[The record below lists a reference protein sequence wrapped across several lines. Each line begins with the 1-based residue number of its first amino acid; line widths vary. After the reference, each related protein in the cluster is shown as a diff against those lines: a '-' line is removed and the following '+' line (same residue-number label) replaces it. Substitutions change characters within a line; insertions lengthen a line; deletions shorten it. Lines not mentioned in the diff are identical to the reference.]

1 MVTYQEEEPLL
12 SMTPE
17 GSSANMQATKLHS
30 GIVQAGGVT
39 QVYSGENPNI
49 PSGNGQKDKLM
60 KILAKTDEFI
70 QDEKDGKNKPMVTYA
85 KLIWT
90 LSDKQ
95 DKTYF
100 ILGLIS
106 SALCGLGLPS
116 FVFLFGDIADSFE
129 GHMDPKEILASI
141 TRVSKLLAFIGLGV
155 WLGSY
160 LFFTFLTIASERVG
174 LKTRTAYL

>member
-1 MVTYQEEEPLL
+1 MVE
-12 SMTPE
+12 
-17 GSSANMQATKLHS
+17 TKIS
-30 GIVQAGGVT
+30 NDPKG
-39 QVYSGENPNI
+39 
-49 PSGNGQKDKLM
+49 
-60 KILAKTDEFI
+60 KILKVLQKTDEMI
-70 QDEKDGKNKPMVTYA
+70 QDEIDGKNKPMVPYG

-90 LSDKQ
+90 LADKSDRVF
-95 DKTYF
+95 F
-100 ILGLIS
+100 ILGCIS

-141 TRVSKLLAFIGLGV
+141 TRVSKLLALIGLGI